1 MIHAISSLINISL
14 LLRNVTV
21 VAHSHFRTLVC
32 TQFTAIVLYI
42 LTTNT
47 SVQISTFSRPHK
59 QSSRCANPSSI
70 LGQWK
75 LSLIAV

>member
-21 VAHSHFRTLVC
+21 VAHSHFRTLIC

-47 SVQISTFSRPHK
+47 SVQISTFSSQTEFQMCK
-59 QSSRCANPSSI
+59 SI
-70 LGQWK
+70 IYTWAMEIVFNC
-75 LSLIAV
+75 SVM